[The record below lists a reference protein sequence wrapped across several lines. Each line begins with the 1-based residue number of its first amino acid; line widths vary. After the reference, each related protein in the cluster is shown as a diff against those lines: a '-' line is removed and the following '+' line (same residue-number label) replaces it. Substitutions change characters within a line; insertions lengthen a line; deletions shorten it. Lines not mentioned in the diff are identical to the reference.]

1 MKVLGGKFHLHSWIA
16 SRRILRNAIKKGRQT
31 WLSPI
36 ALTRN
41 LGAIPKKSNVAVAFE
56 VADVEEQAASSTI
69 HLWVILG
76 DAYPIPCLC
85 V

>member
-1 MKVLGGKFHLHSWIA
+1 
-16 SRRILRNAIKKGRQT
+16 
-31 WLSPI
+31 
-36 ALTRN
+36 
-41 LGAIPKKSNVAVAFE
+41 LGATPKKRTVAAAFE

>member
-1 MKVLGGKFHLHSWIA
+1 MKVSGGKFRLHSWIG

-31 WLSPI
+31 WLLPI

-56 VADVEEQAASSTI
+56 VARVEEQAESSTI

-76 DAYPIPCLC
+76 DAYPVPCL
-85 V
+85 